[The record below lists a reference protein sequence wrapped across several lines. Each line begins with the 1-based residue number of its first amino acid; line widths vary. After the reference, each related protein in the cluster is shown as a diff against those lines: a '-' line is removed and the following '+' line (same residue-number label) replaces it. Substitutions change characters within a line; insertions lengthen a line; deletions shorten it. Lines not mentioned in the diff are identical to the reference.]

1 MVLKGIF
8 KDMQGLA
15 GKKMLTVRDSFSC
28 AWNMLAGSVFMRIVG
43 KVISS
48 PFLIDIILIKE
59 YSCQVKEAI
68 SITPLSCASSEVI

>member
-15 GKKMLTVRDSFSC
+15 GKKTLTVRDSFSC
-28 AWNMLAGSVFMRIVG
+28 AWNMLEGSVFMRLFG

-59 YSCQVKEAI
+59 YSWSGQRGYGLAQK
-68 SITPLSCASSEVI
+68 